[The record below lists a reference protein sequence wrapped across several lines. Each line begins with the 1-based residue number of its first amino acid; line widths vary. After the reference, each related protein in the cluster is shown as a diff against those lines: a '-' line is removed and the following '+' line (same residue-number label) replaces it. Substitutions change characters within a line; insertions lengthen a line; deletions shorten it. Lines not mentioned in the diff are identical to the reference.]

1 MALPVSVLN
10 YSVTNIFSKLPSLKI
25 EEVIKKG
32 LKPQIL
38 YQDYVDGEECLA
50 EIHDDGQ
57 VYLSLSFAQSIWN
70 LCSVILKLVDY
81 KIIEDEFL
89 RNGIEIDQVYV
100 ELTDSGCTD
109 YRIKYLVSLIDAP
122 DWEEMYLFFETFLNK
137 TQTDTDI
144 AKLNSFDLYSP
155 FFVKVSGMYSYA
167 LAFVL
172 LHELFHLDKGHFEE
186 SCMLPDTDQEWQAD
200 DCAFDSFMKDLNGND
215 LKSSF
220 YGTMAVLLSFF
231 YLNPE
236 LNNNDIHPR
245 EDKRLFRQYH
255 KIPFGE
261 TKEKI
266 DKVVQL
272 FLTKWASYTGFAKYS
287 PLLNQS
293 ITVSE
298 IEKYLN
304 SI

>member
-1 MALPVSVLN
+1 MEIPILKLD
-10 YSVTNIFSKLPSLKI
+10 YSVTEIFSKLPSLHIDK
-25 EEVIKKG
+25 VIKKG
-32 LKPQIL
+32 LKSQIL

-70 LCSVILKLVDY
+70 LCSGILKLADY

-109 YRIKYLVSLIDAP
+109 YNINYLVSLIEAP

-137 TQTDTDI
+137 TQADADI
-144 AKLNSFDLYSP
+144 VKLNSFDLYSP
-155 FFVKVSGMYSYA
+155 FFVRVSGMYSYA

-172 LHELFHLDKGHFEE
+172 LHELFHFDKGHFSE
-186 SCMLPDTDQEWQAD
+186 SCMLTDTEQEWEAD
-200 DCAFDSFMKDLNGND
+200 DCAFDSFMKDLNGNE
-215 LKSSF
+215 LKNSF

-236 LNNNDIHPR
+236 LNNYDIHPR

-255 KIPFGE
+255 KIPSGD

-272 FLTKWASYTGFAKYS
+272 FLKKWASNTGLGKFS

-293 ITVSE
+293 ISVSE
-298 IEKYLN
+298 IENYLN
-304 SI
+304 TI